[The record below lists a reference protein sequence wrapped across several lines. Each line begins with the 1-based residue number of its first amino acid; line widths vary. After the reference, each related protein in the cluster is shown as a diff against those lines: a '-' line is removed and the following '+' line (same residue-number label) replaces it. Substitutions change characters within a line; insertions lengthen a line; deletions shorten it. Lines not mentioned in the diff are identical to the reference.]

1 MARKKKEPKLIE
13 KVKAIIGQKKSVD
26 DFLDYLATSLSLWDM
41 RAWDKFKDP
50 DEVGEWIDQE
60 VPDHK
65 NDGHAGYCIQKLKE
79 LSVDKEWI
87 MRAIMSNNNQSWK
100 QRLSPCM
107 KGSSAEVFDDKN
119 LPNVQC
125 EKVRKQG
132 HYGGGICNECQGK
145 PAPIEFE
152 IVTAKGNK
160 VQVHFDR
167 AFNYHFEFHGMSI
180 SETGYRSH
188 FLGFIDDDVL
198 PNEKVAEV
206 AKACADKFEID
217 VEFDKKK
224 LEKKKRGKKNGV
236 SGSQKTDDKA

>member
-13 KVKAIIGQKKSVD
+13 KIKTIIGQEKGLD
-26 DFLDYLATSLSLWDM
+26 DFLEYLATSSSLWDM
-41 RAWDKFKDP
+41 RAWDKYKDP

-87 MRAIMSNNNQSWK
+87 MIAIMSNKNQSWK
-100 QRLSPCM
+100 QRLNPCM
-107 KGSSAEVFDDKN
+107 KVKGDKVFDDED

-152 IVTAKGNK
+152 ITTAKGNK

-167 AFNYHFEFHGMSI
+167 AFNFHFEFHGASI

-188 FLGFIDDDVL
+188 FLGFINEEAL
-198 PNEKVAEV
+198 PNDKVQEA
-206 AKACADKFEID
+206 AKIFADKFELE
-217 VEFDKKK
+217 VECSK
-224 LEKKKRGKKNGV
+224 LKTERKKRGKKNAL
-236 SGSQKTDDKA
+236 SGSQKTDDKT